1 MKFNI
6 SKLSILIIFVSS
18 TCLGSFFFLKNIKED
33 SLFKLHEGLL
43 AKNLSKAL
51 ENETQGWPDTMTNED
66 DEYKIIYTFNNELTQ
81 YIQKLIKEKAADYTI
96 VTVIDNNSGNVLS
109 AVGYE
114 REGKRFL
121 SHLPFTSTHPSASL
135 IKIVTAAELLEKGK
149 IDTESMFAVNGSG
162 STLYKYQLKDKI
174 NRWTKFLT
182 FKHAFA
188 LSNNVVFGKA
198 AVDYL
203 SGNGISKMA
212 KFFGFNTELFREVK
226 MAKSVFNMPE
236 NQYNLA
242 EYASGLNRDTQ
253 ISPIH
258 GALLSTIIANK
269 GVLKYPKFVK
279 KIVDPKTGETIWMN
293 PSKQE
298 RAISNETAL
307 DLEHLMSYTAR
318 KGTARSVWDKM
329 QRNLKDTLIVGG
341 KTGSITGGLPYGKR
355 DWFTAFA
362 IPENESDKGISV
374 CVMNINKEKWYI
386 KSTYL
391 VRKIIEFYYN
401 KVSPIN

>member
-1 MKFNI
+1 MKFSI
-6 SKLSILIIFVSS
+6 SKPVILIIFVSS
-18 TCLGSFFFLKNIKED
+18 TCLGSFFFLKNKQED
-33 SLFKLHEGLL
+33 AFFKLHESLL

-51 ENETQGWPDTMTNED
+51 ENDNQGWPEVMTSED
-66 DEYKIIYTFNNELTQ
+66 DEYKIVYTFNEELTK

-114 REGKRFL
+114 RAGKRFL

-149 IDTESMFAVNGSG
+149 IDTESMFAVNGRG

-236 NQYNLA
+236 DQYNLA

-258 GALLSTIIANK
+258 GALLSTIVANK
-269 GVLKYPKFVK
+269 GVLKYPKVVE
-279 KIVDPKTGETIWMN
+279 KIIDPKTGETIWTN
-293 PSKQE
+293 PSRQV
-298 RAISNETAL
+298 RAVSNETAV
-307 DLEHLMSYTAR
+307 DLEYLMSYTAR

-329 QRNLKDTLIVGG
+329 QHGLKESLIIGG

-355 DWFTAFA
+355 DWLTAFA
-362 IPENESDKGISV
+362 IPGNKAGQGISI

-391 VRKIIEFYYN
+391 VRKIIEFYYS
-401 KVSPIN
+401 KLSPIN

>member
-1 MKFNI
+1 MKFSI
-6 SKLSILIIFVSS
+6 SKPVILIIFVSS
-18 TCLGSFFFLKNIKED
+18 TCLGSFFFLKNKQED
-33 SLFKLHEGLL
+33 AFFKLHESLL

-51 ENETQGWPDTMTNED
+51 ENDNQGWPEVMTSED
-66 DEYKIIYTFNNELTQ
+66 DEYKIVYTFNEELTK

-114 REGKRFL
+114 RAGKRFL

-149 IDTESMFAVNGSG
+149 IDTESMFAVNGRG

-188 LSNNVVFGKA
+188 LSNNVVFSKA

-236 NQYNLA
+236 DQYNLA

-258 GALLSTIIANK
+258 GALLSTIVANK
-269 GVLKYPKFVK
+269 GVLKYPKV
-279 KIVDPKTGETIWMN
+279 V
-293 PSKQE
+293 
-298 RAISNETAL
+298 
-307 DLEHLMSYTAR
+307 
-318 KGTARSVWDKM
+318 
-329 QRNLKDTLIVGG
+329 
-341 KTGSITGGLPYGKR
+341 
-355 DWFTAFA
+355 
-362 IPENESDKGISV
+362 
-374 CVMNINKEKWYI
+374 EK
-386 KSTYL
+386 
-391 VRKIIEFYYN
+391 
-401 KVSPIN
+401 